1 MVEISVEEILTLHN
15 SVIER
20 FKITPGVIH
29 QGNLESIAQRPEL
42 RISGKYVYN
51 DVFLRAASLLE
62 GIIRLHPFADG
73 NKRTALLATVYYL
86 RLEGY
91 GTAIPLSAV
100 RYTVKVAKNDKND
113 EQNTQKLIK
122 DC

>member
-100 RYTVKVAKNDKND
+100 RHTVKVAKNDKND
-113 EQNTQKLIK
+113 E
-122 DC
+122 